1 MKRTGGRPLQINIL
15 SKYIGAEKWRREW
28 LLMKWVED
36 SEPRGAGSERE
47 RRLHITPAEPQW
59 GSGLRDAMRVDGV
72 EEAGDIAT
80 AEVRRTGQ
88 RCVEQSIP
96 KPHTG
101 IHSQGSIPSRRVQFN
116 GPKAGASTSNT
127 GVLV

>member
-1 MKRTGGRPLQINIL
+1 MKRTGERPPRINVL

-28 LLMKWVED
+28 SLMKWVED

-47 RRLHITPAEPQW
+47 RWLHITAAEPQW
-59 GSGLRDAMRVDGV
+59 SSGLRDAMRVDGV

-88 RCVEQSIP
+88 RYMEQSIP
-96 KPHTG
+96 KQHTG
-101 IHSQGSIPSRRVQFN
+101 QPGIHLQSEASVQWSQSRGFH
-116 GPKAGASTSNT
+116 
-127 GVLV
+127 L